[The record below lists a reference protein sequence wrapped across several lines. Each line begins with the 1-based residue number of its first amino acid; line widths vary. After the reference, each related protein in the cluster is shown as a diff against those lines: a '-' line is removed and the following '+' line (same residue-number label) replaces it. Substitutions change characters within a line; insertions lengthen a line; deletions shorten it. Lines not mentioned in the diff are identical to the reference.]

1 MFNSLS
7 IQSICCK
14 QGELILLLNIKK
26 KIAQQAES
34 NPLRY
39 YS

>member
-1 MFNSLS
+1 MLNSLS

-26 KIAQQAES
+26 IAQQAES